1 MKLVSSKSKKGT
13 EKAADGEKG
22 KSVGGNREKRPA
34 QARSAGKPK
43 VPPPKTGTNHRKVGA
58 PANTTVIQRPAPKPK
73 VAPRVQKSRG
83 VPAKSIRRF
92 LPVLCIAAALCVVV
106 TALAYGV
113 SQKDT
118 IYPHVQLEGIELGGM
133 TLAEATETLTR
144 AGYAIPED
152 AAVTVVLPA
161 AVHLRL
167 NAAEAGVAT
176 SPEDGARQAWN
187 YGRNRGNMFGKL
199 FCWVKGMLRG
209 EALEREIPLK
219 KENIRA
225 IFAPGVAEAREKLQ
239 SDAPVIQ
246 EETLQLQKG
255 GDAMIL
261 DEEEICDLAVDA
273 LIRRDFTEQY
283 YTPKLDEA
291 KAKNARCDFQV
302 LHDSVC
308 TQVQNAV
315 CDKET
320 GAATPSVIGYDFD
333 QAEAKRL
340 WDQAKLGDTVTI
352 PLTVTY
358 PTVTTEELQERMFG
372 NCLAQFST
380 SLGYSSAARVNNVVK
395 ACASINGVILNPGE
409 EFSYNGAL
417 GQRTPENGYQM
428 AGAYSAGKVVQEY
441 GGGIC
446 QVSSTLYYTVLHAN
460 LKITERQNHYFGVNY
475 MQAGLDATV
484 SWPSP
489 DFRFVNDREYPVKIE
504 AYVQGG
510 VVFIKIWGTNLDGSY
525 VKMETDSWN
534 LENGYGVQSYRCV
547 YNSQGEL
554 VSREKEAT
562 SQYHYHQQET
572 ETED

>member
-1 MKLVSSKSKKGT
+1 MKLVSSKSKKEA
-13 EKAADGEKG
+13 EKA
-22 KSVGGNREKRPA
+22 KSGVHLRSTGGSHEKRPA
-34 QARSAGKPK
+34 QAASAKRPK
-43 VPPPKTGTNHRKVGA
+43 APSKQSGARPGRAAA
-58 PANTTVIQRPAPKPK
+58 PAGAAVMQRPAAKPK
-73 VAPRVQKSRG
+73 AAPRVKKPRQAEKS
-83 VPAKSIRRF
+83 ARRV
-92 LPVLCIAAALCVVV
+92 LPVLCIVAALCVVV

-133 TLAEATETLTR
+133 TLAEATQTLTQ

-161 AVHLRL
+161 EVRL
-167 NAAEAGVAT
+167 QLTAAQAGVAT
-176 SPEDGARQAWN
+176 TPEDGARQAWN
-187 YGRNRGNMFGKL
+187 YGRDSSNMFGKL
-199 FCWVKGMLRG
+199 FYWVKGMLHG
-209 EALEREIPLK
+209 EELEREIPLE
-219 KENIRA
+219 KENIQA

-246 EETLQLQKG
+246 EENLLLQKA

-261 DEEEICDLAVDA
+261 DEDEICDLAVDA

-291 KAKNARCDFQV
+291 KAKNAQCDFQA

-308 TQVQNAV
+308 TQVQNSV
-315 CDKET
+315 CDKENGT
-320 GAATPSVIGYDFD
+320 ATPSVIGYDFD

-340 WDQAKLGDTVTI
+340 WDQAKVGDTVTI

-358 PTVTTEELQERMFG
+358 PTVTTEQLQERMFA

-380 SLGYSSAARVNNVVK
+380 GLGYSSAARVNNVVK
-395 ACASINGVILNPGE
+395 ACAAINGVILNPGE

-510 VVFIKIWGTNLDGSY
+510 VVFIKIWGSDLDGSY

-572 ETED
+572 ETEA